1 MIKNVKAMIQV
12 DALDKL
18 FFKFIELRL
27 RDRIYLNKA
36 C

>member
-1 MIKNVKAMIQV
+1 MIKNVNAMIQV

-18 FFKFIELRL
+18 LFKFIELRL